1 MAKRVI
7 AGLLVTSV
15 VSLLAVAEV
24 NGSAT
29 PQKIAVS
36 LSGDCEDKSM
46 DESEGDADCKVQ
58 VTITPRTPTRSLTFQ
73 EAAPGSKKWTTVKTV
88 KTSSGKATFA
98 VGTLD
103 SDDSYRDGKF
113 SFRVTAPAIKGKQK
127 AFVSATLKV
136 EFLPAELE
144 GDISDDFTDDDS
156 STPTTPKSTTQTTAK
171 PATTTT
177 VAHSPG
183 GGSST
188 ATTPTTPGHG
198 ATDTTASSVADA
210 NGGTP
215 TNSTPAAGGGSSGWF
230 AGAQVSDMGAYCM
243 AGDPTMYVGPTI
255 CSSAGVGSP
264 KSLAQFK
271 TLISTIANA
280 APQYKRN
287 GFCTQAMLWSGVA
300 SITDRDAKCRDA
312 DAGR

>member
-1 MAKRVI
+1 MANRFF
-7 AGLLVTSV
+7 AGCVAVALAPF
-15 VSLLAVAEV
+15 LLAAEV

-29 PQKIAVS
+29 VQKISVV
-36 LSGDCEDKSM
+36 LTGDCDDKVM
-46 DESEGDADCKVQ
+46 DEAEGDEDCKVQ
-58 VTITPRTPTRSLTFQ
+58 VTLTPRTPTRTLTFQ
-73 EAAPGSKKWTTVKTV
+73 EAAPGSKKWSTVKTSKV
-88 KTSSGKATFA
+88 SSGKATFA
-98 VGTLD
+98 VTTVDG
-103 SDDSYRDGKF
+103 DDAYRDGTF

-127 AFVSATLKV
+127 AYISPTLKV
-136 EFLPAELE
+136 DFLPAEIE
-144 GDISDDFTDDDS
+144 GDISDDFTDDDA

-171 PATTTT
+171 PATATT

-198 ATDTTASSVADA
+198 ATDTTASSVAGA

-215 TNSTPAAGGGSSGWF
+215 TNSTPAAGGGSAGWF
-230 AGAQVSDMGAYCM
+230 AGAQVGDMGAYCM
-243 AGDPTMYVGPTI
+243 ANDPSMFVGPTI
-255 CSSAGVGSP
+255 CSNSGIGSP

-271 TLISTIANA
+271 TLISTITNA

-287 GFCTQAMLWSGVA
+287 GFCTQAMFSSGVA

>member
-7 AGLLVTSV
+7 SGLLVMSV
-15 VSLLAVAEV
+15 ASLMAVAEV
-24 NGSAT
+24 NGSAAT
-29 PQKIAVS
+29 QKIAVS
-36 LSGDCEDKSM
+36 LAGDCEDKSM

-58 VTITPRTPTRSLTFQ
+58 VTITPRTPTRPLTFQ

-88 KTSSGKATFA
+88 KISSGKAIFA
-98 VGTLD
+98 VSALD
-103 SDDSYRDGKF
+103 GDDVYRDGKY
-113 SFRVTAPAIKGKQK
+113 SFRVTAPAIKSKQK
-127 AFVSATLKV
+127 AYISPTLKV
-136 EFLPAELE
+136 DFLPVEIE
-144 GDISDDFTDDDS
+144 GDISDDFTDDDA
-156 STPTTPKSTTQTTAK
+156 STPTAPKS
-171 PATTTT
+171 TTTT
-177 VAHSPG
+177 VAHSPS

-198 ATDTTASSVADA
+198 ATDTTASSVAGA

-215 TNSTPAAGGGSSGWF
+215 TNSTPAAGGGSAGWF
-230 AGAQVSDMGAYCM
+230 AGAQVGDMGAYCV
-243 AGDPTMYVGPTI
+243 ANDPTMYVGSTI
-255 CSSAGVGSP
+255 CSNSGIGSP

-271 TLISTIANA
+271 TLISTITNA

-300 SITDRDAKCRDA
+300 SITDRDTKCRDA